1 MGKKRKKSAH
11 RDSIKGEKERPQA
24 PKGLLGMKLAEALAK
39 KELEASSEEKI
50 PKSSSTGSERANVSE
65 QKSSS
70 SSWHQE
76 EELTR
81 EKSEDAPDARS
92 TQKRPRYRV
101 YIPEKKT
108 SETEAQPQ
116 PSKPATQPKVDTEK
130 STVPQKRVS
139 AERIERS
146 PTESWHPVSSKEKIH
161 LKTSRSSKKPKSS
174 QEGAVYN
181 RPTSWQVEDGH
192 HSDERD
198 IVIGFDLGTA
208 CSKVTLQD
216 KQLKRAFA
224 VPFDGISYK
233 ANRYLLPT
241 KLFVDPQGELSF
253 LPVGTEVNDLKV
265 RFVEDPEQVAFQEKN
280 RGGIATAFDF
290 LAAYIGLTLREV
302 RKWFIEQ
309 KGLDYARSLISWEL
323 NLGIPS
329 RDYEDDRLVKAM
341 KTVALTGWN
350 LTLAPFEE
358 INLGSV
364 KKARKIAEEQID
376 TMDVREGTEQIHPD
390 NVTVI
395 PEIIAEVI
403 GYSRSPMRRNGMYLL
418 VDVGASTLDVSTFIL
433 TEEDN
438 EDSYPILFADIGR
451 LGGYELHKKRVNK
464 MVGIIES
471 KLCSLSESCDGIS
484 PLPEREEYFPELTEK
499 DHAEFSNS
507 DASFRKGCSL
517 LLRRVVG
524 MTKKKRN
531 PRSAEWEKGLPVF
544 LCGGGSQIPL
554 YRDAIKDAFNAL
566 EPLGVRG
573 FSFVPLPKP
582 ENLETDDIPPA
593 DFHRVSVS
601 YGLSFSEL
609 DIGKII
615 PQKELDDIEELR
627 PILELEDLFIDK
639 DKV

>member
-1 MGKKRKKSAH
+1 MGKKRKKSTR
-11 RDSIKGEKERPQA
+11 RDSIKGEKERPRV

-39 KELEASSEEKI
+39 KKLELSSDEKSS
-50 PKSSSTGSERANVSE
+50 KCSSTGSESGRVS
-65 QKSSS
+65 KRKLRSSS
-70 SSWHQE
+70 SPRE
-76 EELTR
+76 EEFTR
-81 EKSEDAPDARS
+81 EKAENNLDVRS

-108 SETEAQPQ
+108 SVTEPHPQ
-116 PSKPATQPKVDTEK
+116 PSKPATQPKVESEK
-130 STVPQKRVS
+130 SAVPPKRVS
-139 AERIERS
+139 AERIEKR
-146 PTESWHPVSSKEKIH
+146 PEESWHPVSSKEKIH
-161 LKTSRSSKKPKSS
+161 LKTSRPSKEPKSS
-174 QEGAVYN
+174 QEGSVSN
-181 RPTSWQVEDGH
+181 RQISWQIEDSH

-241 KLFVDPQGELSF
+241 KLFVDPQGKLGF
-253 LPVGTEVNDLKV
+253 FPRGTEVNDLKV
-265 RFVEDPEQVAFQEKN
+265 KFVEDPEQVAFEEKN
-280 RGGIATAFDF
+280 RGEIATAFDF

-323 NLGIPS
+323 NLGIPT
-329 RDYEDDRLVKAM
+329 RDYENDILVKAM

-350 LTLAPFEE
+350 LTLSPFKE
-358 INLGSV
+358 IDLGSV

-376 TMDVREGTEQIHPD
+376 AMDIREGTEQIHPD

-484 PLPEREEYFPELTEK
+484 PLPEREEYFPELTDK
-499 DHAEFSNS
+499 DHAEFSGS
-507 DASFRKGCSL
+507 DRSFRKDCSL
-517 LLRRVVG
+517 LFRRVVG
-524 MTKKKRN
+524 MTRKKRN
-531 PRSAEWEKGLPVF
+531 PHSDAWTKGLPVF

-593 DFHRVSVS
+593 DYHRVSVS

-615 PQKELDDIEELR
+615 AQKELDDIEELR

>member
-1 MGKKRKKSAH
+1 M
-11 RDSIKGEKERPQA
+11 
-24 PKGLLGMKLAEALAK
+24 
-39 KELEASSEEKI
+39 
-50 PKSSSTGSERANVSE
+50 
-65 QKSSS
+65 
-70 SSWHQE
+70 
-76 EELTR
+76 
-81 EKSEDAPDARS
+81 
-92 TQKRPRYRV
+92 
-101 YIPEKKT
+101 
-108 SETEAQPQ
+108 
-116 PSKPATQPKVDTEK
+116 
-130 STVPQKRVS
+130 
-139 AERIERS
+139 
-146 PTESWHPVSSKEKIH
+146 
-161 LKTSRSSKKPKSS
+161 
-174 QEGAVYN
+174 
-181 RPTSWQVEDGH
+181 
-192 HSDERD
+192 
-198 IVIGFDLGTA
+198 
-208 CSKVTLQD
+208 
-216 KQLKRAFA
+216 
-224 VPFDGISYK
+224 
-233 ANRYLLPT
+233 
-241 KLFVDPQGELSF
+241 
-253 LPVGTEVNDLKV
+253 KV
-265 RFVEDPEQVAFQEKN
+265 RFVEDPDQVVFEEKN
-280 RGGIATAFDF
+280 KGGIATAFDF
-290 LAAYIGLTLREV
+290 LGAYIGLTLREV

-329 RDYEDDRLVKAM
+329 RDYEDNRLVKAM

-350 LTLAPFEE
+350 LTLPFFEE
-358 INLGSV
+358 IDLGSV

-376 TMDVREGTEQIHPD
+376 AMVVREGTEQIHPD

-403 GYSRSPMRRNGMYLL
+403 GYSRSPMRQNGMYLL

-464 MVGIIES
+464 IVGIIES

-484 PLPEREEYFPELTEK
+484 PLPERKEYFPELTEK
-499 DHAEFSNS
+499 DYAEFSNS
-507 DASFRKGCSL
+507 DHSFRKDCSL

-544 LCGGGSQIPL
+544 LCGGGSQIPI

-593 DFHRVSVS
+593 DYHRVSVS

-627 PILELEDLFIDK
+627 PILEVEDFFIDK